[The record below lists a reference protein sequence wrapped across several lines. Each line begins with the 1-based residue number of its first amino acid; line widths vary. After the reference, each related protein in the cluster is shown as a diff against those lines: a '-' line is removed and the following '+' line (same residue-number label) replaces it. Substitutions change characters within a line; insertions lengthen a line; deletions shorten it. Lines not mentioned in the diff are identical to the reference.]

1 MALQTYTLEQAQT
14 IAKQLKKG
22 LEIAGPK
29 YFSAP
34 FSEIQLVHVITIL
47 NEAYDALVKTA
58 ADEVALANRRY
69 AAANARATKIEKN
82 G

>member
-1 MALQTYTLEQAQT
+1 MAQPTYTLEQAQV

-22 LEIAGPK
+22 LEVAGPR

-34 FSEIQLVHVITIL
+34 FSEIQLVHVITL
-47 NEAYDALVKTA
+47 LSEAYDALVKTA
-58 ADEVALANRRY
+58 AEELAVANRRY

-82 G
+82 S

>member
-1 MALQTYTLEQAQT
+1 MPQPTYTLEQALV

-22 LEIAGPK
+22 LETAGFR

-34 FSEIQLVHVITIL
+34 FSDIQLVQVLGVIAD
-47 NEAYDALVKTA
+47 AYDTLVKTA
-58 ADEVALANRRY
+58 AEEVALANRRY